1 MSATETFTMYST
13 TWCPFCNRLRQDIA
27 DAGIDYTEIDVDDD
41 VAGGEIVKGINNGN
55 RVVPT
60 LVFPDGS
67 SLTNPSIHEVKDK
80 LAAATA

>member
-1 MSATETFTMYST
+1 MSATETLTMYST
-13 TWCPFCNRLRQDIA
+13 TWCPFCNRLRQDIV

-41 VAGGEIVKGINNGN
+41 VAAGETVKGINNGD

-60 LVFPDGS
+60 LVFADGS

-80 LAAATA
+80 LAAASA